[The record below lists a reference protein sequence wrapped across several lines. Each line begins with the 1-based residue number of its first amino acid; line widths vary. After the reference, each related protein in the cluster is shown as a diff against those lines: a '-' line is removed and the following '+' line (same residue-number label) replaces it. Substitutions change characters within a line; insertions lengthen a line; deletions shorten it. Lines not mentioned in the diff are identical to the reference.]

1 MPGMISRS
9 TSARI
14 FSNDSPSSG
23 PCAGSCA
30 RIAPGF
36 SPGAT
41 RNDSI
46 FSRKSATQSAN
57 SCSCLRNSS
66 RGVSPGAVIRD
77 AGNPACKFS
86 RCKRRLM
93 GRQDCL
99 PHGSPLKRKTETE
112 VERAEI
118 FKLVR
123 VRIYTVVEA
132 NRADRQLV
140 TQTSTNRVAHIVQ
153 PNVLGG
159 RQQI

>member
-1 MPGMISRS
+1 MPGTISRS
-9 TSARI
+9 TSPRI
-14 FSNDSPSSG
+14 FWNDSPPSG
-23 PCAGSCA
+23 ACAGSCA

-36 SPGAT
+36 SSGAT

-86 RCKRRLM
+86 RCKRTLM

-99 PHGSPLKRKTETE
+99 PHRSPSKRKAKTE
-112 VERAEI
+112 VERTEV
-118 FKLVR
+118 FEFVR
-123 VRIYTVVEA
+123 VRIDTIIEA
-132 NRADRQLV
+132 NWPDGQLV
-140 TQTSTNRVAHIVQ
+140 AQARAYGVPHIA
-153 PNVLGG
+153 
-159 RQQI
+159 